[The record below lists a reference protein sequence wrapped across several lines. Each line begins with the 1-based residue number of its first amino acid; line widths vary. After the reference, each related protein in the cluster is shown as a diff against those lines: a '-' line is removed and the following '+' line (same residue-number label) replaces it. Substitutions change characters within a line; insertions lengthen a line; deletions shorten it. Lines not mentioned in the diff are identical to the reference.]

1 MRLLAVA
8 VALFLIPAGVS
19 SAEPSPHL
27 AGLLGRSEGAETAE
41 LERLSAVVRSARAES
56 SRPLSGVLDVIE
68 LRSREAATLF
78 ADGERARALAAL
90 DEAKLAERLLE
101 RRRVRLSEQTR
112 VRDLERRISV
122 HRGEAEPSYS
132 APLDVEE
139 AGPLAARIASENA
152 AYEALAARRGEL
164 EVALT
169 GLAEVAA
176 EREAAMAR
184 AADVER
190 LRLAREA
197 ILAEAERAMALAT
210 TYEQRARRRYATNEE
225 PAAREA
231 ARLLASRSRIALRA
245 QAALGETMEE
255 PPALERELESGE
267 TLIERRPFEAL
278 VAIDRVYR
286 RVLALRGAR

>member
-1 MRLLAVA
+1 MRPFAVA
-8 VALFLIPAGVS
+8 IALVLVPAGVS
-19 SAEPSPHL
+19 SAQPAPHI

-41 LERLSAVVRSARAES
+41 LERLAAVARAARAES
-56 SRPLSGVLDVIE
+56 SRPLSGVLDIIE
-68 LRSREAATLF
+68 LRSREAASLF
-78 ADGERARALAAL
+78 ADGDRVRALAAL

-101 RRRVRLSEQTR
+101 RRRVRLSEQAR
-112 VRDLERRISV
+112 VRELERRISV
-122 HRGEAEPSYS
+122 HRREAEPSYS

-139 AGPLAARIASENA
+139 TGPLATRIASENA
-152 AYEALAARRGEL
+152 AYETLAARRGAL

-169 GLAEVAA
+169 SLAEVAA

-197 ILAEAERAMALAT
+197 TLAEAERAMALAT

-245 QAALGETMEE
+245 RAALGEES
-255 PPALERELESGE
+255 ADSASLLRELDAGE
-267 TLIERRPFEAL
+267 GLVERRPFDAL

-286 RVLALRGAR
+286 RVLAVRAAR